1 MEILEETDQDIE
13 TLAFDERF
21 RKIAEGFAIG
31 DPSVA
36 FSEFKAYSMA
46 RGVKWRDWTMAWSLW
61 LKDRF
66 PVKPEPPTSK
76 GPDSPPSPPAGSRR
90 KTKPKERTA
99 APFSGEAETEWDGD
113 ILKGIREFKKR
124 QVARILAS
132 STFRLPSESLLLT
145 GKTQRDLPA
154 SARSL
159 LAALEGTKFSEM
171 SDPEWTVV
179 VRSLSVLFDLPESEF
194 PARPFSPSGSSGGG
208 RGTCVNGS
216 VSHKIEALAE
226 DGFRTSWHS
235 QEGWMVG
242 VILVLLLT
250 LVLFLARHHDP
261 VPANASHAAGQKSM
275 QQGPDPFFGRGS

>member
-36 FSEFKAYSMA
+36 FSEFKAYSLA

-61 LKDRF
+61 IKDRF
-66 PVKPEPPTSK
+66 PAK
-76 GPDSPPSPPAGSRR
+76 PDSPPSPPTGGRR
-90 KTKPKERTA
+90 KTKPKERPVATVPVSVEKEKPA
-99 APFSGEAETEWDGD
+99 EWDGD

-124 QVARILAS
+124 QVARVLSS
-132 STFRLPSESLLLT
+132 STFRLPPESLLLM
-145 GKTQRDLPA
+145 GKTRMDLPE

-159 LAALEGTKFSEM
+159 LSALEGTKFSEM

-179 VRSLSVLFDLPESEF
+179 IRSLSFLFDLPESEF
-194 PARPFSPSGSSGGG
+194 PARQFPSSENSGGG

-216 VSHKIEALAE
+216 GLHKIEALAE